1 MDEKRKAARWRKR
14 RIVYNNDGQDVI
26 EARAGIEH
34 RHDIKWQML
43 VRSGGELMNDFLN
56 ARSTPLIGT
65 QVDSNWY
72 CTCRGGVNF
81 SHHTKLGGFYGKG
94 VAQELIDTYGR
105 DNLQIQTDFSHE
117 HGMEAFWSLRMN
129 DDHDSYPMGYR
140 HQHDH
145 DLAAFKREHPE
156 YLMGEPADWEKYPEG
171 ARHTGSSNRSWSS
184 LDFSYPEVREH
195 VFSLIREV
203 AQNYDVDGVEM
214 DFFRAPPYFVP
225 TRDGLPVEEQ
235 HLAAMTDLVRRVSK
249 MADEVGQQRG
259 RALLLAARTPF
270 TVEDARYIGLD
281 LAEWLAEDLIDILIP
296 GGGNESKMTESF
308 KEIVDLGHKYEVPVY
323 PCIDW
328 GDFRT
333 HWVYLDLGAG
343 EHRTYESWVK
353 TLYGG
358 HPKDIEKPCWIV
370 AFNSWEGT
378 DATWR
383 GVAMNLWNAGADGIY
398 VFNGFHS
405 TDINTWREIGNPETM
420 ASKDK
425 IFGVERFAGDT
436 SFSDVRELELQH
448 GEPVSLHFQVG
459 EDVESGNAAELSFR
473 LHLWDLADNDNV
485 EVTLNNGSL
494 DNLRPADPNETAT
507 GGQWLECLLPSSQVK
522 RGENRVELILKKR
535 DESMRTPLVL
545 NALQLHVHYEG

>member
-26 EARAGIEH
+26 EARTGVEH

-43 VRSGGELMNDFLN
+43 VRSGGELMDDFLN
-56 ARSTPLIGT
+56 ARSARLVGT
-65 QVDSNWY
+65 QVNSNWY
-72 CTCRGGVNF
+72 CTCRGGLSF

-105 DNLQIQTDFSHE
+105 DNLQIQVDFSHE
-117 HGMEAFWSLRMN
+117 HGMEPFWSLRMN

-156 YLMGEPADWEKYPEG
+156 YLMCEPADWEKYPEG
-171 ARHTGSSNRSWSS
+171 PRHTWSS

-195 VFSLIREV
+195 VFSLIQEV
-203 AQNYDVDGVEM
+203 AQNYDVDGLEL
-214 DFFRAPPYFVP
+214 DFFRSPPYFAP

-235 HLAAMTDLVRRVSK
+235 HVAAMTDLVRRVRS

-259 RALLLAARTPF
+259 CPLLLAARTPF
-270 TVEDARYIGLD
+270 TVEDARFIGLD
-281 LAEWLAEDLIDILIP
+281 LAEWLAENPIDILIP
-296 GGGNESKMTESF
+296 GGGTESKMTESF

-328 GDFRT
+328 ADFLY
-333 HWVYLDLGAG
+333 HWAFLGLGAG

-358 HPKDIEKPCWIV
+358 HPKDIEKPNWIV
-370 AFNSWEGT
+370 TFNSWEGT
-378 DATWR
+378 AATWR
-383 GVAMNLWNAGADGIY
+383 GAAMNLWNAGADGIY
-398 VFNGFHS
+398 IFNGFHS
-405 TDINTWREIGNPETM
+405 TDIDRWREIGDPETM
-420 ASKDK
+420 ANKDK
-425 IFGVERFAGDT
+425 IFGVEQFAGDS
-436 SFSDVRELELQH
+436 SFKDVRELELKQ

-459 EDVESGNAAELSFR
+459 EDVESGNTAELRFR
-473 LHLWDLADNDNV
+473 LHLWDLAENDDV
-485 EVTLNNGSL
+485 GVTLNNGPL
-494 DNLRPADPNETAT
+494 DNLRPADPNETT
-507 GGQWLECLLPSSQVK
+507 TRGQWLECLLHSTQVK
-522 RGENRVELILKKR
+522 RGENRVQLMVKKR

-545 NALQLHVHYEG
+545 NAVQLHVHYEG